1 MVSLLLFYYTGD
13 GQRCCPSPSSL
24 DLFNNFFTLH
34 HTLAKVVKLLGSK
47 RKLIRYNDKSLIL
60 IYLLMLAVFSHK
72 AQIATDLRAMKVG
85 PAAVCHTRWSSV
97 SCERPEVYP
106 QCAWANQKKSCC
118 ALNSAQETDT
128 PAFCNFQEY
137 KTSRAF
143 SIIVNCSQRHKIEV
157 MHGMNANAWG
167 ALWQHCFW
175 IYGCLHVLIYISF

>member
-47 RKLIRYNDKSLIL
+47 RKLICYNDKSLIL

-85 PAAVCHTRWSSV
+85 PAAVCHTRYAGHQFPV
-97 SCERPEVYP
+97 KDQRFIHNVHE
-106 QCAWANQKKSCC
+106 QTKKKSCC
-118 ALNSAQETDT
+118 TLNSA
-128 PAFCNFQEY
+128 QEY

-157 MHGMNANAWG
+157 MHGMNANR
-167 ALWQHCFW
+167 
-175 IYGCLHVLIYISF
+175 

>member
-13 GQRCCPSPSSL
+13 GQRYCPSPSSL

-47 RKLIRYNDKSLIL
+47 RKLICYNDKSLIL

-106 QCAWANQKKSCC
+106 QCAWANQKKKLLHSQLSSGDRHTCF
-118 ALNSAQETDT
+118 LQFSRVQNKQGFQYNSQLQ
-128 PAFCNFQEY
+128 P
-137 KTSRAF
+137 KTQDRS
-143 SIIVNCSQRHKIEV
+143 
-157 MHGMNANAWG
+157 NAWDE
-167 ALWQHCFW
+167 CK
-175 IYGCLHVLIYISF
+175 